1 MSQSDWLSRF
11 TNETPD
17 PGTVACV
24 WLGQAGYLFKTDRGT
39 TVLLD
44 PYLSDYA
51 EMMWGLKRVVPPAF
65 DYTGW
70 SPDLLLSTHWHE
82 DHLDLPLVKH
92 YAGVAGQAGITLVG
106 SHASIA
112 RSTSWGWPIDGAISL
127 SAGESVDID
136 DVSIEAT
143 FARHE
148 TPEAPAPDAIGFL
161 LTLSGRTIWNV
172 GDTEYDARVLP
183 PGPDAPEVMLTPING
198 AGGNL
203 DADEAAL
210 LAWKTQPK
218 AVIPNHYDMWAPQDF
233 GPGATL
239 DPEQFKTTLARLG
252 GGPTVRVLTVGEIV
266 TL

>member
-1 MSQSDWLSRF
+1 MSQPDWHTRF
-11 TNETPD
+11 IDETPD

-44 PYLSDYA
+44 PYLTDYA

-65 DYTGW
+65 DYTAW
-70 SPDLLLSTHWHE
+70 APDILLSTHWHE
-82 DHLDLPLVKH
+82 DHLDMPLVKH
-92 YAGVAGQAGITLVG
+92 YATRPNVTFIAPPACTARAIAWGWDSGRVVTIRTGETVDHADAGIT
-106 SHASIA
+106 AS
-112 RSTSWGWPIDGAISL
+112 
-127 SAGESVDID
+127 
-136 DVSIEAT
+136 

-161 LTLSGRTIWNV
+161 LTLSGRSIWNV

-183 PGPDAPEVMLTPING
+183 PGPDTPEVMITPING
-198 AGGNL
+198 VGGNL

-210 LAWKTQPK
+210 LTWKTQPSL
-218 AVIPNHYDMWAPQDF
+218 VIPNHYDMWAPQDF

-239 DPEQFKTTLARLG
+239 DPEQFKGTLSRLG
-252 GGPTVRVLTVGEIV
+252 GGPEVRVLTVGEIV